1 MNIGKTYIELT
12 DKEYDYLR
20 TILGMDQ
27 RLKNERLLNAAAS
40 SSRNF
45 SDPDMMLV
53 DGILNALGE
62 GQLNALIEQATLQID
77 IGRLDSEN

>member
-12 DKEYDYLR
+12 AKEYDYLR

-77 IGRLDSEN
+77 IGRLDSGD